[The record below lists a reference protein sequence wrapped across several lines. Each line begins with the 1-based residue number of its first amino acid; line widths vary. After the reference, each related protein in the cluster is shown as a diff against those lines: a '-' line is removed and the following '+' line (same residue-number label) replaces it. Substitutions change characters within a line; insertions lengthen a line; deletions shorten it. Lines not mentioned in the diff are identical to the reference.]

1 MGVLEFADGPATKPL
16 ALSGSAAGLRL
27 PLALRNTTGKVQH
40 LAQAS
45 FAEVRRVGGGPPLRL
60 EPVPVLLNVAGDGVV
75 RTQLR
80 LRLDPTT
87 PPGRYEGE
95 VRLGDL
101 SRAVAI
107 DVLPEPR
114 LAIQPQPLV
123 VDAAQGPQQRLD
135 VAFENTGNVALTID
149 LVGAYPLGE
158 EVQVPSATQTTT
170 GASTGGPSTGGPSTT
185 GANAAL
191 SLLFGSRERPN
202 LVAAGTLQLTLAAGA
217 QVLAPG
223 EARTLA
229 VVVGLTKPLSPTARY
244 HLYAPLYTADLHVV
258 IVTAA
263 KTPSPAP
270 RATKGAAA

>member
-1 MGVLEFADGPATKPL
+1 MGALEFADAPTGKPL
-16 ALSGSAAGLRL
+16 ALSGSAAGMKL
-27 PLALRNTTGKVQH
+27 PLALRNTTGRVAH

-45 FAEVRRVGGGPPLRL
+45 FAEVRRVGGGPPLRV

-101 SRAVAI
+101 KRAVAI
-107 DVLPEPR
+107 DVLPEPH
-114 LAIQPQPLV
+114 LAIRPQPLV

-135 VAFENTGNVALTID
+135 VAFENTGNIPLTLD
-149 LVGAYPLGE
+149 LTGAYPLGE
-158 EVQVPSATQTTT
+158 EVQVPSA
-170 GASTGGPSTGGPSTT
+170 ASTPPPANPGP
-185 GANAAL
+185 
-191 SLLFGSRERPN
+191 SLLFGGRERPN
-202 LVAAGTLQLTLAAGA
+202 LIAAGTAQLSMVMGA

-223 EARTLA
+223 EARILT
-229 VVVGLTKPLSPTARY
+229 VVLSLTKGLSATARY
-244 HLYAPLYTADLHVV
+244 HLYAPLYAADLHLV

-263 KTPSPAP
+263 KTPTPAP
-270 RATKGAAA
+270 RTTKGAAA